1 MFILWNGFYTLQA
14 FKKFDEGNIREV
26 VDPRLQEDV
35 NIEFVT
41 KMLSLAFNCAAPTRV
56 KRPVM
61 KEVVEQLWEIRKE
74 FGRSLRTE

>member
-1 MFILWNGFYTLQA
+1 MFILWSGFQA

-26 VDPRLQEDV
+26 LDPRLQEDV
-35 NIEFVT
+35 NLDFVT
-41 KMLSLAFNCAAPTRV
+41 KMLNLAFNCAAPTRV